1 MAKIYYYNS
10 LEDDVIE
17 SKNQDYQ
24 LKDNYKWL
32 HHNIFYKILSY
43 LVYYLVLLFSLI
55 YAKLFLHVKIKNK
68 KIIKKEKGYFLYAN
82 HTQMLGDVF
91 NPFLICFP
99 YHPYIICSPSNL
111 GIPFLG
117 KILPIAGA
125 LPIPDNIHDMM
136 KFKDAINYH
145 ITKGNPIIIYPE
157 AHLWPYATFIR
168 DFPKTSLHYP
178 IESNKK
184 IFTATTTYTKSQIF
198 KKPKIVIYI
207 DGPFQSDEKL
217 TKKENINKLHDEVYK
232 MMHKRSKLSD
242 YEYITYKKKDN

>member
-10 LEDDVIE
+10 FEDDVIE
-17 SKNQDYQ
+17 SKDQNYQ

-43 LVYYLVLLFSLI
+43 IIYYLVLVFSLI

-68 KIIKKEKGYFLYAN
+68 NILKKEKGYFLYSN

-99 YHPYIICSPSNL
+99 HHPYIICSPSNL

-125 LPIPDNIHDMM
+125 LPIPNNIHDMI
-136 KFKDAINYH
+136 KFKEAINFH

-157 AHLWPYATFIR
+157 SHLWPYATFIR
-168 DFPKTSLHYP
+168 DFPETSLHYP
-178 IESNKK
+178 VDNNQKVYV
-184 IFTATTTYTKSQIF
+184 ATTTYTKSKLS
-198 KKPKIVIYI
+198 KKPKIIIYI
-207 DGPFQSDEKL
+207 DGPFKCDGNL
-217 TKKENINKLHDEVYK
+217 TKKENINKLHDEVFK
-232 MMHKRSKLSD
+232 TMKKRSKLNN
-242 YEYITYKKKDN
+242 YAYITYKKKDN